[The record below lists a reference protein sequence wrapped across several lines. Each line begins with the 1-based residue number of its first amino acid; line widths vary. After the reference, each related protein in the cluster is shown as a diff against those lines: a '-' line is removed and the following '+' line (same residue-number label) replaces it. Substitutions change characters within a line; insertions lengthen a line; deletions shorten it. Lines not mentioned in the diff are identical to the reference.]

1 MQITAVKDIYIINKI
16 KRKRNKSVK
25 LVQVKRELVCKNR
38 IGLYTQII
46 ECRLTARYSGKISD

>member
-1 MQITAVKDIYIINKI
+1 MQIIAVKDIYIINKI

-38 IGLYTQII
+38 IGL
-46 ECRLTARYSGKISD
+46 

>member
-25 LVQVKRELVCKNR
+25 LVQVKRELVCKIR
-38 IGLYTQII
+38 IGLYIQII
-46 ECRLTARYSGKISD
+46 ECRLTARYIGKISD

>member
-1 MQITAVKDIYIINKI
+1 MQIIAVKDIYIINKI

-46 ECRLTARYSGKISD
+46 EYRLTARYSGKISD